1 MATTAAV
8 TPPPLTAE
16 ADPSAFYSFPEEQ
29 QGLTTIPDHPSNT
42 SRSPKLETLPPAVP
56 LPPLFI
62 NSVAELKDLSAAI
75 ASFQQCYDDLH
86 NHLDS
91 IKAAILS
98 KLPPETPHVTPV
110 VASSSQERDVSEASP
125 KPNISEASP
134 KPDVSEGTLLQKQ
147 PQEHNPPNSEL
158 EGLCKT
164 MCSRD
169 IRKYLATH
177 LSNLSQLREEVPKAL
192 KLAPNPPKLVLECL
206 GKFFLQGSKAFTRNS
221 PMIPA
226 REASIL
232 ILECFL
238 LMMGMDTTN
247 GNDNGVLN
255 MEKAV
260 KEEAESAALA
270 WRKRLVVEGGVSKA
284 NQIDARGLLLFV
296 ACFGIPNSFQPED
309 IRGLVVAA
317 NAKEIVGVLQKS
329 HVLKNK
335 IPGGAF
341 SPYEFREHEIVEG
354 MVKNKMEVDAVDIV
368 YTFGL
373 EERFN
378 PQTILLSYLR
388 NPKNPG
394 KSQKKDHRAQQLR
407 CQNFM
412 LYLAFPYMQNEANKK
427 QLATLKSIRKCL
439 ERHKIDPA
447 KLLSGWQIN
456 EKITTLEKDI
466 ADADRKSSSQ
476 KRKASETETS
486 KRPKTHEPKPVV
498 YGGPGAG
505 LLPES
510 MIQSTSHAGLYSTV
524 PYAGMHHGGVMVDTA
539 GQVINRGT
547 HPYVW
552 HRDSAVNER
561 YGGQSSSVGLT
572 SLYRGPTSVEG
583 FAGVQNVS
591 SVGGLGNRGSD
602 LYQFADSVVENESY
616 PSNVPRSVAAVP
628 SAVPAHHSS
637 YLYQV

>member
-1 MATTAAV
+1 
-8 TPPPLTAE
+8 
-16 ADPSAFYSFPEEQ
+16 
-29 QGLTTIPDHPSNT
+29 
-42 SRSPKLETLPPAVP
+42 
-56 LPPLFI
+56 
-62 NSVAELKDLSAAI
+62 
-75 ASFQQCYDDLH
+75 
-86 NHLDS
+86 
-91 IKAAILS
+91 
-98 KLPPETPHVTPV
+98 
-110 VASSSQERDVSEASP
+110 
-125 KPNISEASP
+125 
-134 KPDVSEGTLLQKQ
+134 
-147 PQEHNPPNSEL
+147 
-158 EGLCKT
+158 
-164 MCSRD
+164 
-169 IRKYLATH
+169 
-177 LSNLSQLREEVPKAL
+177 
-192 KLAPNPPKLVLECL
+192 
-206 GKFFLQGSKAFTRNS
+206 
-221 PMIPA
+221 
-226 REASIL
+226 
-232 ILECFL
+232 
-238 LMMGMDTTN
+238 MGMDTTN

-335 IPGGAF
+335 IP
-341 SPYEFREHEIVEG
+341 EIVEG

-378 PQTILLSYLR
+378 PQTILMSYLR
-388 NPKNPG
+388 ESKESWKKPKKG
-394 KSQKKDHRAQQLR
+394 SQGSA
-407 CQNFM
+407 
-412 LYLAFPYMQNEANKK
+412 P
-427 QLATLKSIRKCL
+427 LKRY
-439 ERHKIDPA
+439 R
-447 KLLSGWQIN
+447 
-456 EKITTLEKDI
+456 
-466 ADADRKSSSQ
+466 DADRKSSSQ

-486 KRPKTHEPKPVV
+486 KRPKTHEPKAFRYNNHAPQQQKATGHIDSRRNMLDSGLNNHPNNYSASAAVV

-616 PSNVPRSVAAVP
+616 PGNVPRGVAAVP